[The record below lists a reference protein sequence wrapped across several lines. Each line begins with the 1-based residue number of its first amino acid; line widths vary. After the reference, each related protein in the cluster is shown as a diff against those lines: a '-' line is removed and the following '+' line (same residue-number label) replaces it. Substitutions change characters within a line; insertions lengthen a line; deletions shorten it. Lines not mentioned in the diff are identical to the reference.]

1 MARTFKIQITET
13 TPGCILSH
21 PMTIEAP
28 ADSVS
33 ALIQYLAALPLD
45 GVKLVPLPRAA
56 KTEEHAADHRR
67 ARARA

>member
-13 TPGCILSH
+13 TPGCILSD

-33 ALIQYLAALPLD
+33 ALIKYLAALPLD

-56 KTEEHAADHRR
+56 KAVESAA
-67 ARARA
+67 